1 MTREPRRDSKRIIA
15 AREQTTRRL
24 RSFVVDRAC
33 YLAVKAA
40 LFPREG
46 RG

>member
-15 AREQTTRRL
+15 AREQTKAQRKAA
-24 RSFVVDRAC
+24 VDRAC

-46 RG
+46 RA